1 MGGNTKNRRLPA
13 GLNTS
18 PGLTKPCGPNNT
30 KMIIM
35 LPASVTVVNNPMSMV
50 KVMDFVF
57 I

>member
-1 MGGNTKNRRLPA
+1 MRGNPKNRKLPA
-13 GLNTS
+13 GINAN
-18 PGLTKPCGPNNT
+18 PDLTKPCGPNNT

-35 LPASVTVVNNPMSMV
+35 LPASVTVVNNPMSIV